1 MKLFGINN
9 LENRFELGTVT
20 KIEEALDGEFEL
32 LLRTWEAETP
42 KSEQPT
48 PTELHVHI
56 NGNVGQ
62 VIGKVEKMIQTKDKP
77 ENEN

>member
-48 PTELHVHI
+48 HTELHVHFEGHI
-56 NGNVGQ
+56 D
-62 VIGKVEKMIQTKDKP
+62 KVAFGDIVKTKI
-77 ENEN
+77 ENNKSE

>member
-1 MKLFGINN
+1 MDYEQDRLFRELTKGIEPHVQSWRKKAAAEAPN
-9 LENRFELGTVT
+9 TV
-20 KIEEALDGEFEL
+20 EQ
-32 LLRTWEAETP
+32 
-42 KSEQPT
+42 KSEATEQLT